1 MTIHG
6 GNNVVSRQDEDN
18 EEQMESAPADEADG
32 REAAGRTDGQ
42 DGARCLVTGRDREL
56 MALMAI
62 SRYLTTAQA
71 NALVRPGKH
80 ESVGRR
86 RLFTLA
92 GLAPRAR
99 GRRGGPPPALFA
111 PPYLRR
117 LRFRRTTGE
126 RVDLWALTRQ
136 GEALA
141 AEVLGWEPRVER
153 QDVSEPFREHWAVLT
168 DLFVGLAA
176 PLLARGV
183 RASALPLQWDPCE
196 GTELPWRQY
205 DAAAGKVRARAMV
218 PDAVLA
224 LPGARRRYL
233 VECEMGT
240 HSIIASSDE
249 KAGATVRKLER
260 YDEFFGGYDDS
271 ARQVTFYAKAF
282 PDNWPA
288 EVLFLVRKA
297 TRRDNVNA
305 ALARWRAE
313 RGRCAVTARAVTLDD
328 ALREICPL
336 LGAPAPAP
344 RLPREAEAV
353 HMGQDDV
360 DALRCFYQEA
370 LVALGAAGRPLPDEL
385 RATALRARA
394 ILAREGATAP
404 SAMEAHP

>member
-6 GNNVVSRQDEDN
+6 GNNLMGRQDEDN
-18 EEQMESAPADEADG
+18 KERMAGAAVDGADG
-32 REAAGRTDGQ
+32 RDETDRADGQ
-42 DGARCLVTGRDREL
+42 DRARCLVTARDREL
-56 MALMAI
+56 MALMATT
-62 SRYLTTAQA
+62 RYLTTAQA

-99 GRRGGPPPALFA
+99 GRRGGAPPALFA
-111 PPYLRR
+111 PPYVRR

-141 AEVLGWEPRVER
+141 AEVLGREPRVER
-153 QDVSEPFREHWAVLT
+153 GDVSEPFREHWAVLT

-176 PLLARGV
+176 PLLARGT
-183 RASALPLQWDPCE
+183 RASALPLQWDPGE
-196 GTELPWRQY
+196 GAELPWREY

-240 HSIIASSDE
+240 HSIVATSDE

-260 YDEFFGGYDDS
+260 YDDFFGGYDDS
-271 ARQVTFYAKAF
+271 ARRVTFYAKAF
-282 PDNWPA
+282 PDGWPA
-288 EVLFLVRKA
+288 EVLFLVRKV

-305 ALARWRAE
+305 ALARWREE
-313 RGRCAVTARAVTLDD
+313 RGRCAVTARAVTLED

-336 LGAPAPAP
+336 LGAPAPEP
-344 RLPREAEAV
+344 RLPQEAEAV
-353 HMGQDDV
+353 RLDQADV
-360 DALRCFYQEA
+360 EALRRFYQQA

-385 RATALRARA
+385 RTAALRARA
-394 ILAREGATAP
+394 VLSREGATA
-404 SAMEAHP
+404 AGAGEAHP